1 MLHKIQRENSDTKYL
16 RFKRFD
22 TTPMSR
28 FQAKLHSSSSG
39 GEAAWPGQGACV
51 WVRGAGSLGL
61 SLGSVDV
68 RVPDLS
74 SYQEVYIVKF
84 QPKRFHSGFRDG
96 TINQCSSVLFI

>member
-1 MLHKIQRENSDTKYL
+1 MGERSRE
-16 RFKRFD
+16 
-22 TTPMSR
+22 
-28 FQAKLHSSSSG
+28 
-39 GEAAWPGQGACV
+39 PGLE
-51 WVRGAGSLGL
+51 LGL
-61 SLGSVDV
+61 WNLVDV